1 MNLSE
6 FQLLKVVY
14 VASQPLDQCTKEL
27 KEVAT
32 HEEAVFIIAIDE
44 TCTRYLAFE
53 EPLELTHTELM
64 KIALKL
70 GELVNLQLFDNA
82 YQWRIDTVD
91 FKYND
96 VQYGPAICRAAIPLS
111 LWEQAAKRQFEIND
125 AMLSLSVTPTAL
137 I

>member
-14 VASQPLDQCTKEL
+14 VHSQPLGECKKEL

-32 HEEAVFIIAIDE
+32 HEEAVFIITIDE

-53 EPLELTHTELM
+53 QPLELTHTELL
-64 KIALKL
+64 KIALTL

-82 YQWRIDTVD
+82 YQWRIDQID

-96 VQYGPAICRAAIPLS
+96 VQYGPSICRAAIPLS
-111 LWEQAAKRQFEIND
+111 LWEQAAKRQFQIND
-125 AMLSLSVTPTAL
+125 RMLSLSVEPPR
-137 I
+137 